1 MTEQSPAAQTPPV
14 PTSDPAG
21 APAVTAPKDKIKGAL
36 LRYRIMAWITG
47 VWLLLLVANM
57 IAEYGFGK
65 DGFPLIAIAHG
76 WIYVIYLI
84 TTVDLAMKVR
94 WSPGKTVITC
104 LAGTVPFLSF
114 WFEHIRAQDVKET
127 FDI

>member
-1 MTEQSPAAQTPPV
+1 MTPAAQASAAQNTEADA
-14 PTSDPAG
+14 TS
-21 APAVTAPKDKIKGAL
+21 AVTTPKDKIKAAL
-36 LRYRIMAWITG
+36 VRYRVMAWITG

-57 IAEYGFGK
+57 IAEYGFDK
-65 DGFPLIAIAHG
+65 AGFPLIAIAHG
-76 WIYVIYLI
+76 WIYVVYLI

-114 WFEHIRAQDVKET
+114 WFEHIRAKDVKAT
-127 FDI
+127 FDV

>member
-1 MTEQSPAAQTPPV
+1 MTEQSPAA
-14 PTSDPAG
+14 PTSEAANTPV
-21 APAVTAPKDKIKGAL
+21 VTVPKDKIKAAL

-76 WIYVIYLI
+76 WIYVVYLI

-94 WSPGKTVITC
+94 WSPGKTVITA

-114 WFEHIRAQDVKET
+114 WFEHIRAKDVKET
-127 FDI
+127 FGV